1 MASVLERVDSLEDI
15 LKRYI
20 SNTEIWRAELQ
31 ASRLQTEAEIRDLKR
46 EMSAFQDEVRR
57 ENREM
62 NRKWGD
68 MANKL
73 GTIVED
79 LVAPSLPP
87 IVEAVL
93 GTPFIDLRVRQ
104 KRRLPDGEVRE
115 FDAIVVTADSLCL
128 NSTKASLR
136 SADVERFL
144 EEIDAFRRFFPEH
157 DSLPLVGILATL
169 AVEQSVLGDAEKLGF
184 LVLAVG
190 DTLMDIQNRPGFEP
204 KRWPAPATG
213 A

>member
-1 MASVLERVDSLEDI
+1 LTQKEES
-15 LKRYI
+15 
-20 SNTEIWRAELQ
+20 
-31 ASRLQTEAEIRDLKR
+31 
-46 EMSAFQDEVRR
+46 RR

-79 LVAPSLPP
+79 LVAPSLPR

-93 GTPFIDLRVRQ
+93 GEPFIDLRVRQ

-115 FDAIVVTADSLCL
+115 FDAILVTADTLCL
-128 NSTKASLR
+128 NSTKTTLR
-136 SADVERFL
+136 SADVDRFV

-157 DSLPLVGILATL
+157 HDLPLVGILAAL
-169 AVEQSVLGDAEKLGF
+169 AAEASVLRYAEKTGF

-190 DTLMDIQNRPGFEP
+190 DTLMDVQNQPGFVP
-204 KRWPAPATG
+204 KRWLVSSAQGTG
-213 A
+213 HADRKST